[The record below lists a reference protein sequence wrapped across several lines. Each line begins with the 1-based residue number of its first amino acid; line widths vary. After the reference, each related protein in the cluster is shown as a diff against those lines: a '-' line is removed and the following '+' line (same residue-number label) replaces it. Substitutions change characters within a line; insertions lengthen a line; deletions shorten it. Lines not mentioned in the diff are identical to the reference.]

1 MFQTAAGH
9 SKWPISVALSLLSTA
24 LTPSTH
30 CQCHVH
36 VLQRFTTN
44 YWVLSE
50 PHIASRH
57 GDGGR
62 RGKPR
67 CPVAINVHG
76 SWPVGRDVADVDGG
90 LRTIADV
97 RMPPL
102 ADSAPLLA
110 VRPVALLMWRCN
122 WTGKLHISSYFYA
135 EFNGRREAGTAAAA
149 AAARRPGQA
158 ESTEENLQLFV
169 VSNEII
175 YCCLLCGVVDE
186 STHRL
191 PLAAEHVARWV
202 GKDKR
207 KRYMGQG
214 MLYNCMR
221 IEPNIYE
228 TIRIASHRV
237 ASNWIV

>member
-1 MFQTAAGH
+1 M
-9 SKWPISVALSLLSTA
+9 
-24 LTPSTH
+24 
-30 CQCHVH
+30 
-36 VLQRFTTN
+36 
-44 YWVLSE
+44 LSE

-122 WTGKLHISSYFYA
+122 
-135 EFNGRREAGTAAAA
+135 
-149 AAARRPGQA
+149 
-158 ESTEENLQLFV
+158 
-169 VSNEII
+169 
-175 YCCLLCGVVDE
+175 
-186 STHRL
+186 
-191 PLAAEHVARWV
+191 
-202 GKDKR
+202 
-207 KRYMGQG
+207 
-214 MLYNCMR
+214 
-221 IEPNIYE
+221 
-228 TIRIASHRV
+228 
-237 ASNWIV
+237 